1 MFHVLRTAT
10 AVLVLAAACAPAF
23 ADTGEVVLKNG
34 DVLKGDVASTST
46 GYVVRHATLGRLELS
61 RDAVSAVRWDKDRI
75 ATEAATSDSLLLG
88 REERAETLALLTGG
102 CDPVPACGCPSWKV
116 DITGAFSISQ
126 GNSESMSFVLGGKAI
141 RKADPWTLTL
151 EAGFL
156 YQTDADGDTSA
167 ERWAGRVRVD
177 RALSGRT
184 YVFGQAIFDRDEPA
198 DIEYRVTGLA
208 GIGRFLIQRDNE
220 ELKAELGGGLV
231 YEKRVGVDA
240 TTDPAGYAGVHYW
253 RAWANKQRFAAD
265 FEFIPNLNDFD
276 LSVARLILAY
286 ELPLSGKLRFV
297 TGLRFDYVVE
307 PADPTIENLDVLFT
321 LGFGLSL

>member
-1 MFHVLRTAT
+1 
-10 AVLVLAAACAPAF
+10 
-23 ADTGEVVLKNG
+23 
-34 DVLKGDVASTST
+34 
-46 GYVVRHATLGRLELS
+46 
-61 RDAVSAVRWDKDRI
+61 
-75 ATEAATSDSLLLG
+75 
-88 REERAETLALLTGG
+88 
-102 CDPVPACGCPSWKV
+102 
-116 DITGAFSISQ
+116 
-126 GNSESMSFVLGGKAI
+126 MSFVLGGKAI

-208 GIGRFLIQRDNE
+208 GIRRFLIQRDNE

-240 TTDPAGYAGVHYW
+240 TTDPAGYVGVHYW

-265 FEFIPNLNDFD
+265 FEFI
-276 LSVARLILAY
+276 R
-286 ELPLSGKLRFV
+286 
-297 TGLRFDYVVE
+297 T
-307 PADPTIENLDVLFT
+307 
-321 LGFGLSL
+321 